1 MTNRNDTRTNPD
13 QPANS
18 GSSFTVQ
25 IVRSINEIEP
35 ALWDAINAPHGLY
48 WTHRFFKSIESSGVM
63 DASYWYIMFYQ
74 DGNLVATAVLSDFI
88 VSLDLL
94 LPMFI
99 QHICNHIRRIRKSF
113 MKLRIL
119 FCGIPL
125 SIGKHTLSV
134 STSTSKRQVIK
145 ELHYRMEQI
154 ARCEGINYLCWKEFP
169 ESESYI
175 TKELIV
181 LDYIKALSI
190 PRMTLNIRW
199 PTWEV
204 YVQEM
209 RHSYR
214 RKIYQ
219 SLQRL
224 GKHKILSPIGNDD
237 NIKVTYPRLIVS
249 EFKLNHASRMNQLY
263 QEVMKRSTTKL
274 EILNLAFF
282 ERTAMHM
289 TDDLVFIGLEDEN
302 NIQGAALLGKNGN
315 WLNFLLVG
323 FNYEC
328 RDRYQT
334 YFNLLNGI
342 IAYGIKKGYKL
353 IDLGQTTYDIKSRL
367 GGESEEMYFCLKPL
381 STVTRFILRFLSKL
395 LFPKTH
401 IPSRRVFHNH

>member
-1 MTNRNDTRTNPD
+1 MTNKNDTRTNTD
-13 QPANS
+13 QPSDS
-18 GSSFTVQ
+18 GSSFIVQ
-25 IVRSINEIEP
+25 IVRSIDEIEP
-35 ALWDAINAPHGLY
+35 ALWDAINASHGLY

-63 DASYWYIMFYQ
+63 NASYWYIMFYQ
-74 DGNLVATAVLSDFI
+74 NGNLVATAVLTDFI

-134 STSTSKRQVIK
+134 STSALNRQVIK

-154 ARCEGINYLCWKEFP
+154 ARNEGIKYLCWKEFP

-181 LDYIKALSI
+181 LDYIKAFSI

-199 PTWEV
+199 HTWET
-204 YVQEM
+204 YLKAM

-214 RKIYQ
+214 RKVYQ

-224 GKHKILSPIGNDD
+224 GKHKILSPFGNDD
-237 NIKVTYPRLIVS
+237 NVEVNYPRLIVD

-274 EILNLAFF
+274 EILNQDFF
-282 ERTAMHM
+282 EQMVVQM
-289 TDDLVFIGLEDEN
+289 KDDLVFISLENEN
-302 NIQGAALLGKNGN
+302 TIQGAALLGINGS

-323 FNYEC
+323 FNYKC

-342 IAYGIKKGYKL
+342 IAYGIEKGYKQ

-367 GGESEEMYFCLKPL
+367 GGNSEEMYFYLKPL
-381 STVTRFILRFLSKL
+381 STVTRFVLHLLSKL

-401 IPSRRVFHNH
+401 LPSRRVFHDN